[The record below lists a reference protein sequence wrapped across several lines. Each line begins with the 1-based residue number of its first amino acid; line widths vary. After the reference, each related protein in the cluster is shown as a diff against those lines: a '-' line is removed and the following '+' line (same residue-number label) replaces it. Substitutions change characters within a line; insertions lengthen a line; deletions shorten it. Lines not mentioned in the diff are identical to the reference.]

1 MENLSFY
8 FLGNASP
15 THVDNRF
22 PAGPEKLSDTNLYIR
37 GLRPEVIFCFFDAK
51 VHFRAK
57 KFNSTQNFTNIIMV
71 ETKILARK

>member
-37 GLRPEVIFCFFDAK
+37 GLRPEVIFFCLMQ
-51 VHFRAK
+51 
-57 KFNSTQNFTNIIMV
+57 KFIFEPKSSIKPIIL
-71 ETKILARK
+71 KPNYG